1 MSRLLKVAL
10 ASFAVF
16 FLLTTRAAA
25 QSEATTGVIEG
36 TVVDATGAVLPGATV
51 SLKNTATNYQ
61 QNVTT
66 DRGGRFRGLLLPLG
80 PYRVTVTLSGFATL
94 VRDGVTLAVGQT
106 VTLNLKLELS
116 SVKQEVRVT
125 AEAPVVETSQTASAV
140 RIDEKAVQNLPNAA
154 HNFLDFTKMTPG
166 VATVQGP
173 DGDELTINGQ
183 KGINNNVSVDG
194 ADFNNPFFG
203 EQRGGQRPPFTFNL
217 DAVQEVVVIADG
229 AGAEFGRSSS
239 GFVNVVT
246 KSGTNDI
253 HGSGHLY
260 YKDQGLASRAASQ
273 KGGTADKFDFNRYQ
287 AGVTLGGPFQQD
299 KLFYFLAADAQRG
312 RSTKQTDPARI
323 EPGVVT
329 ALAGFGI
336 ANDNGPI
343 ERTDDALVIL
353 AKADWH
359 ISQAHLATL
368 RFAYTWSEQKNGT
381 FDVDSWGRSS
391 NAIEKDFS
399 KALTGTLISTL
410 SSTLVN
416 ELRFQIARED
426 RPRPY
431 EGPNITGQNR
441 PLPDTAFDF
450 TKHYRFGEPFFIP
463 VQYYD
468 TRLQFNDNVSF
479 VLGEHTVKA
488 GVEYNRVNSTQ
499 TFLGFANGRWIFS
512 STKGFLEYL
521 KNSKY
526 VECSNAPFFSDN
538 GICPNG
544 GSVTGPVLFYQQQA
558 GVGGFT
564 VEEAGTQSIIQ
575 KEPAVFVQ
583 DTWQPIPNLTINAGL
598 RWETQIQ
605 PDPRTPPDQV
615 FFAKFIGQTRNGQ
628 EFPSD
633 GTIPTDYK
641 MWQPRLGISWDPQ
654 RDGRTVVRGTY
665 GIYYASVPGL
675 NLASTRSTNGSIGQS
690 VFTNSFLHSRGFTPT
705 VPVYPNLIPA
715 SQIGSPFQPDVY
727 VFDKNFQNP
736 RTTAVSFGVERE
748 VMTDMAVSFKY
759 NYAKGEHITRFVNR
773 NDPLLGKSG
782 GGNCLWDTGLSSG
795 SGIGCGLAGLPTGLM
810 TVESTGKSKYWG
822 LTFGINK
829 RFSHSFGF
837 QAYYTYSKDR
847 SDDDN
852 ERDPFS
858 INYAK
863 VTDLAAEYG
872 YSNRDQRHRFNS
884 WFVWNAPLGIDVNA
898 RYSYRSHQPK
908 SITATGADANTP
920 LDRCLALN
928 PDGSGSCDPIKGV
941 VERNLGRKDNQFSS
955 LDLRLSK
962 EFLIAGLVIE
972 PSVEIFN
979 LFNSKNFLSPEVTN
993 LVFNFDGTIR
1003 SGNGDPRQV
1012 QLGLRIHW

>member
-1 MSRLLKVAL
+1 MVNGLRTALVGCLLVAL
-10 ASFAVF
+10 FVS
-16 FLLTTRAAA
+16 TIHA

-36 TVVDATGAVLPGATV
+36 SVLDPSGGALPGATV
-51 SLKNTATNYQ
+51 SLRNTATNFEQ
-61 QNVTT
+61 TVTT
-66 DRGGRFRGLLLPLG
+66 ERQGRFRALLLPLG
-80 PYRVTVTLSGFATL
+80 PYRVTVALSGFATL

-106 VTLNLKLELS
+106 VTLQLRLELS
-116 SVKQEVRVT
+116 TVKQEVKVT

-166 VATVQGP
+166 VTTVQGP

-239 GFVNVVT
+239 GFVNVIT
-246 KSGTNDI
+246 KSGTNDT

-260 YKDQGLASRAASQ
+260 YKNQGLASRAATQ
-273 KGGTADKFDFNRYQ
+273 QGGTADEFDFNRYQ
-287 AGVTLGGPFQQD
+287 AGMTLGGPLQQD
-299 KLFYFLAADAQRG
+299 RLFYFLAADAQRG

-323 EPGVVT
+323 EQRVVD
-329 ALAGFGI
+329 ALAGLGI

-381 FDVDSWGRSS
+381 FDVDSWGKSS

-399 KALTGTLISTL
+399 KAVTGTLISTL
-410 SSTLVN
+410 SSALVN
-416 ELRFQIARED
+416 EFRFQVARED

-431 EGPNITGQNR
+431 EGPNITGQSR

-450 TKHYRFGEPFFIP
+450 AKAYRFGEPFFIP

-479 VLGEHTVKA
+479 LTGQHTIKA
-488 GVEYNRVNSTQ
+488 GVEYNRLNSTQ

-512 STKGFLEYL
+512 STDGYLNYL

-526 VECSNAPFFSDN
+526 VECSNGATSQT
-538 GICPNG
+538 GACPA
-544 GSVTGPVLFYQQQA
+544 GSSITGPVLFFQQQA
-558 GVGGFT
+558 GVGGLT
-564 VEEAGTQSIIQ
+564 VEQAGTQSIIQ

-583 DTWQPIPNLTINAGL
+583 DTWQPISNLTINAGL

-641 MWQPRLGISWDPQ
+641 MWQPRLGISWDPH

-675 NLASTRSTNGSIGQS
+675 NLASSLSTNGSIGQS
-690 VFTNSFLHSRGFTPT
+690 VFRNSALTGILGP
-705 VPVYPNLIPA
+705 VPAYPNLIPA
-715 SQIGSPFQPDVY
+715 AQVGAPFDPDVY

-736 RTTAVSFGVERE
+736 RTTAISFGVDRE
-748 VMTDMAVSFKY
+748 VMADMALTFKY
-759 NYAKGEHITRFVNR
+759 NYAKGEHISRFVNR
-773 NDPLLGKSG
+773 NDPLLGKFGSG
-782 GGNCLWDTGLSSG
+782 GCLWDTGLGTNG
-795 SGIGCGLAGLPTGLM
+795 SNGIGCGSAGLATGLM

-822 LTFGINK
+822 LTFGVNK
-829 RFSHSFGF
+829 RFSQNFGF

-852 ERDPFS
+852 ERDPFT

-863 VTDLAAEYG
+863 ITDLAPEYG

-884 WFVWNAPLGIDVNA
+884 WLVWKAPGDVDVNA
-898 RYSYRSHQPK
+898 RYSYRSNQPK
-908 SITATGADANTP
+908 SITATGADANSP
-920 LDRCLALN
+920 LDRVNA
-928 PDGSGSCDPIKGV
+928 DGTV
-941 VERNLGRKDNQFSS
+941 TQRNLGRKANQYSS

-962 EFLIAGLVIE
+962 EFLIAGLAIE
-972 PSVEIFN
+972 PSVEVFN

-1012 QLGLRIHW
+1012 QLGLRLHW